1 MNFLILII
9 VFIFGTA
16 IGSTINALVYRLR
29 NQLPFRRARSMCPN
43 CKHQLSILDNI
54 PLVSFVILGGRCR
67 YCHEPISI
75 QYPLVE
81 LGTGLLFAATF
92 FQYFGLDNLT
102 LGLVDS
108 IALASQLIFIT
119 FLVILLVYDLKFME
133 IPDKVVLPAIVI
145 AVILGA
151 LKIGLSVKAF
161 RDLTAR
167 LQFGPQLLADPKFIQ
182 THTMEIASPILYGA
196 LAGLVLAGI
205 FYAIVYLSNERAMGG
220 GDIKLAIFLGLV
232 IPWPHLV
239 TAMYIGFAFGAVVGI
254 GLVLSRKK
262 QMRQLIPLAPF
273 LVTGVLATMF
283 MGDSLFR
290 WFLTLHLFS

>member
-29 NQLPFRRARSMCPN
+29 NLLPFLGARSMCPT
-43 CKHQLSILDNI
+43 CKHQLAVLDNI
-54 PLVSFVILGGRCR
+54 PLVSFVMLGGRCR

-92 FQYFGLDNLT
+92 FQYFGLDSLT
-102 LGLVDS
+102 LGIVDS
-108 IALASQLIFIT
+108 FAFVSQLIFVT
-119 FLVILLVYDLKFME
+119 FLVILLIYDLKFME
-133 IPDKVVLPAIVI
+133 IPDKIVLPAIVI
-145 AVILGA
+145 AVILDA

-182 THTMEIASPILYGA
+182 THTMEIATPILYGA

-220 GDIKLAIFLGLV
+220 GDIKLAVLLGLV

-283 MGDSLFR
+283 TGDSLFR